1 MGSIWLCWVICAP
14 RSFVSPPASKQFL
27 PSIWKPHNYFSIASK
42 KHPSDEHHAGCKL
55 HMKKIYGEVFVVC
68 FSFSEV
74 RSFQQMWHRP
84 VCNLLLGT
92 ANVSKMEVSAAS
104 PCDMFL
110 LFFKV
115 LTGASRQFLILN
127 SWDKLKLWTKR
138 CGMRYWMF
146 TCTKTTFKIISQ
158 LLFWRELDSS

>member
-14 RSFVSPPASKQFL
+14 RSFVSPLSNSFPLFESHTTTSLLPAKNILQMNTMQGVNCIWRKFTLKFL
-27 PSIWKPHNYFSIASK
+27 
-42 KHPSDEHHAGCKL
+42 L
-55 HMKKIYGEVFVVC
+55 C
-68 FSFSEV
+68 FSFSGV

-92 ANVSKMEVSAAS
+92 ANVSKMDVSAAS

-138 CGMRYWMF
+138 CGMRYRMF
-146 TCTKTTFKIISQ
+146 TCPKTTFKIISQ